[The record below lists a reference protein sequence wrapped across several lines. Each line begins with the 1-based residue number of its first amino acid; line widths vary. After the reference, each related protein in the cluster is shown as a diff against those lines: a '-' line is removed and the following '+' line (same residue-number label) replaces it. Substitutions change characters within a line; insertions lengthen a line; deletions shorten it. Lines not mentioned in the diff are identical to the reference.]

1 MIDDCCQNDGLV
13 LFPDCVTVDD
23 HGVSHPLQI
32 FLSFGR
38 KKVMD
43 LKNIQRKAILMHSRA
58 CSRKSLGGGNTLYSR
73 QKSGFEGGYI
83 DGEDKS
89 GLVEERW
96 MGETVTAG
104 IRLWLHFNTF

>member
-1 MIDDCCQNDGLV
+1 
-13 LFPDCVTVDD
+13 
-23 HGVSHPLQI
+23 VSHPLQI

-43 LKNIQRKAILMHSRA
+43 LKNIQRKAILMHSQK
-58 CSRKSLGGGNTLYSR
+58 CSRKSLGGENTLYSR
-73 QKSGFEGGYI
+73 QKSGFEDGYI
-83 DGEDKS
+83 YDEDKS

-96 MGETVTAG
+96 VGETVTAG

>member
-1 MIDDCCQNDGLV
+1 
-13 LFPDCVTVDD
+13 
-23 HGVSHPLQI
+23 
-32 FLSFGR
+32 
-38 KKVMD
+38 
-43 LKNIQRKAILMHSRA
+43 MHSRA